1 MRSRVASFTRKRNA
15 LCAVVIAL
23 VASLVPAG
31 VESDALVVTRAMLAS
46 TVSEI
51 FVHEDS
57 VVVELA
63 VGVQDVESFA
73 NLLPN
78 ELYER
83 LGLEPEP
90 WGDRLVRFVRED
102 FVIRDER
109 DRPLFGYLR
118 ELEPRP
124 RIRRDEITG
133 EPLPSDPDSAE
144 TVIFARLTYPTSGR
158 PAALSF
164 SAPGTEGSRPIAN
177 VGFVTYHRGLPINDF
192 RYLGARERLVL
203 DWNDPWYSA
212 FENRN
217 LRRQY
222 YAPISAFLYIEPYE
236 VRKEIVFRPKDLQA
250 WVDLGLAGV
259 DTIRVE
265 QQEELKQRVV
275 EFLRSRNS
283 VTIDGV
289 QSEGYL
295 DRAHF
300 IYRNLRTSGV
310 IEPPQDLDAISA
322 TMGVIFTYPV
332 DGLPEEA
339 VMEWELFDRRI
350 PEVPSSATDE
360 AGSLPY
366 ILTAGDNVLRWQN
379 FLTNPTLP
387 VLVDVTSPP
396 RGRLLFGFATL
407 ASLFGLSF
415 LVVRHWRTIATRSR
429 PPRRVLA
436 TALSLLLVFAVSVP
450 AGIRLGV
457 SDDEAQDVLGT
468 LLRNVYLAFDYR
480 DEERIYDTLEQS
492 VAGELLTDVFLETQR
507 SLELENQGGARAKVK
522 EVTILEGSYGPAE
535 GGAGFESDLTWNVLG
550 SVGHWGHIHQRVNQY
565 HARFVVQSIEG
576 QWKITALEVLEERRL

>member
-1 MRSRVASFTRKRNA
+1 MRVFAIALATALAPSHVAS
-15 LCAVVIAL
+15 
-23 VASLVPAG
+23 
-31 VESDALVVTRAMLAS
+31 DAIVVTRAMLAS
-46 TVSEI
+46 TISEI
-51 FVHEDS
+51 FIHEDS

-63 VGVQDVESFA
+63 VGLQDLPAFA
-73 NLLPN
+73 NLLPDD
-78 ELYER
+78 LHQR

-90 WGDRLVRFVRED
+90 WADRLVQFVRED

-118 ELEPRP
+118 ALEPRP

-144 TVIFARLTYPTSGR
+144 TVVFARLTYPTSGR
-158 PAALSF
+158 PASVSF
-164 SAPGTEGSRPIAN
+164 SAPGTEGDAPRAS
-177 VGFVTYHRGLPINDF
+177 VGFVTYHGGLPINEF

-222 YAPISAFLYIEPYE
+222 YAPISAFLYVEPYE
-236 VRKEIVFRPKDLQA
+236 VRKEIVFRPKDLHE
-250 WVDLGLAGV
+250 WVDLGLDGV

-265 QQEELKQRVV
+265 QQEEMKQRVV
-275 EFLRSRNS
+275 EFLRSRNP

-310 IEPPQDLDAISA
+310 IDPPQDLDVISA

-339 VMEWELFDRRI
+339 VMEWELFGQRI

-366 ILTAGDNVLRWQN
+366 ILTAGDNVLRWRN

-387 VLVDVTSPP
+387 VLVDVTTPP
-396 RGRLLFGFATL
+396 RGRLVFGFVAL
-407 ASLFGLSF
+407 VSLIGLVF
-415 LVVRHWRTIATRSR
+415 LIARHWQVVATRSR
-429 PPRRVLA
+429 PPRRVLMA
-436 TALSLLLVFAVSVP
+436 AVSFLILLGVSVP
-450 AGIRLGV
+450 ATIRLGV
-457 SDDEAQDVLGT
+457 SDDEAQQVLGT

-480 DEERIYDTLEQS
+480 DEERIYDILEQS

-522 EVTILEGSYGPAE
+522 EVTILDGRYTATD
-535 GGAGFESDLTWNVLG
+535 GGAGFESNLTWNVLG

-565 HARFVVQSIEG
+565 QARFVVRSLG
-576 QWKITALEVLEERRL
+576 GRWRITELEVLEERRL